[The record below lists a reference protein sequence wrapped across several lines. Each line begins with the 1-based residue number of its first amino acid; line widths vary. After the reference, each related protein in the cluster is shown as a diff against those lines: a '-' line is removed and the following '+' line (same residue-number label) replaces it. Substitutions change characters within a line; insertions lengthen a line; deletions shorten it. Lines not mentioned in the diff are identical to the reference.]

1 MRFAI
6 FVDGPNL
13 IGSLNKLQVDVDDYQ
28 AFYTHVVENALEAW
42 KECLV
47 SEGTPLSQLLRV
59 FWYQVGHMDEIN
71 FSNPGLEENLR
82 KIFENSKDINKG
94 YMALAGKE
102 NPGKSHQEL
111 KDIAWEK
118 CFSEG
123 KAWYEAKQKSL
134 ENMKKFNHSVR
145 GNTNFIEIVESGH
158 WKIDLLR
165 KRVTEKGI
173 DTSLA
178 VDLVTVIESYDVA
191 LVISG
196 DADMIPSINYAKQR
210 GKHVGVIDIIN
221 GYPPERKGRQSSTR
235 LKSHSDFIVPV
246 YEMELVS
253 KKIANKR
260 QENAN
265 TYEPPPVNRQ

>member
-13 IGSLNKLQVDVDDYQ
+13 IGSLNKLQIDIDDYQ
-28 AFYTHVVENALEAW
+28 AFYTHVVKNASDAW
-42 KECLV
+42 KECV
-47 SEGTPLSQLLRV
+47 VTGGAPLGQLLRV

-71 FSNPGLEENLR
+71 FSNPNLEKNLR
-82 KIFENSKDINKG
+82 SIFEKSKDINKG
-94 YMALAGKE
+94 YMAMAGKE
-102 NPGKSHQEL
+102 NPGKSSQEL
-111 KDIAWEK
+111 KNIAWEA

-123 KAWYEAKQKSL
+123 KAWYRDKQKSL
-134 ENMKKFNHSVR
+134 ENMKSFNYAVR
-145 GNTNFIEIVESGH
+145 GNTHFIEIVESGH

-165 KRVTEKGI
+165 KQVSEKGI

-178 VDLVTVIESYDVA
+178 VELVTLIESYDVA
-191 LVISG
+191 LVVSG

-221 GYPPERKGRQSSTR
+221 GYPPEKKGRQSSTR

-246 YEMELVS
+246 YEMELIS
-253 KKIANKR
+253 KGVGKKR
-260 QENAN
+260 Q
-265 TYEPPPVNRQ
+265 Q